1 MNKIITFLE
10 EHVEKIILVIVG
22 HVCVWLL
29 ITRVLFSPNMVSYDN
44 GKFSPGAIDDYVYE
58 QAELL
63 RQKLNDPPEP
73 LPPYEARFGEF
84 LALVDSAISDIDVN
98 LWPPRPYVSSMV
110 ATPTERAIEYVLPR
124 IPEVN
129 DVAVEHIRTVAYLP
143 TQEITGQ
150 VLYDKAG
157 NEPNDL
163 DFVTVEAKFD
173 TAELYNR
180 FYESFAGYDVKE
192 QYRDPCLARPIF
204 AAVHL
209 QRQELNGDGSWSDWQ
224 DAPRTRIDHNRRLFE
239 IIEDAKDLPPGGLK
253 VRLLRFDDW
262 QAQTDLLQPQ
272 PYQIG
277 SPKEEWF
284 PPSLHKKFV
293 VLRTSEEREERRTAR
308 EEKLEDGRRD
318 NTQYRRR
325 RAPDGR
331 TRGAPPAGAGGGYEG
346 LAGMEGLYGDAEMGT
361 TTRRRSRGGRQTEGG
376 LYGDSGGPAT
386 GGRSSRRRTSG
397 RADGDIDREREI
409 ALRRRELTR
418 KPSTND
424 VYREYYKIQINY
436 RTDLAKMR
444 EPLLFWAHD
453 DTAEPMKS
461 YQYRIRLGVFN
472 PVAGAK
478 KNDVILWSEFSD
490 TTETITIPGMQ
501 YFFAKDVQEA
511 AKTVTVTV
519 CKYMLGYWYSE
530 DFAVRQGEMIGKVV
544 ESEPEEDEPF
554 ALGAYGGGAY
564 GGGAYGGGAYGGQY
578 GQFAG
583 SVAAGNQFTEPE
595 TIDYGTG
602 AVLVDIIAVNDWLS
616 GRNMRARRYFDMLYS
631 FDGTDIEHMPINRR
645 YWAKGLQTAFGEI
658 KILPKE
664 QKEPLRAWGSKRA
677 GSRRGPELGDEYMDG
692 YEEEYM
698 MEDEMMMMGGRY

>member
-22 HVCVWLL
+22 LVCVWLL
-29 ITRVLFSPNMVSYDN
+29 ITRVLFSPNVVSYDN

-63 RQKLNDPPEP
+63 RQRLDDPPEP
-73 LPPYEARFGEF
+73 LEPYKPRLAEF
-84 LALVDSAISDIDVN
+84 LAKVDSAIGDIDVS
-98 LWPPRPYVSSMV
+98 LWPPRPYVSSMD
-110 ATPTERAIEYVLPR
+110 AGTKRAGKYVLPR

-129 DVAVEHIRTVAYLP
+129 DVTAEHIRAVAYLP
-143 TQEITGQ
+143 IQEITEQ
-150 VLYDKAG
+150 FLYDKAS

-173 TAELYNR
+173 TAELYDR
-180 FYESFAGYDVKE
+180 FYESFAGYEVKE

-224 DAPRTRIDHNRRLFE
+224 DVPRTQIDHNRRLFE
-239 IIEDAKDLPPGGLK
+239 IIEDANDLPAGGLK
-253 VRLLRFDDW
+253 VRILRFDDW
-262 QAQTDLLQPQ
+262 QTQTDLLQPQ

-277 SPKEEWF
+277 SPNEEWF

-293 VLRTSEEREERRTAR
+293 VLRTSEEREEKRTAR
-308 EEKLEDGRRD
+308 EEKLEEQRRD
-318 NTQYRRR
+318 TTELRRR

-331 TRGAPPAGAGGGYEG
+331 MRGAPAGEAYEG
-346 LAGMEGLYGDAEMGT
+346 LGGMEGLYGGAETG

-386 GGRSSRRRTSG
+386 GGRSSRRRTS
-397 RADGDIDREREI
+397 RVDSDIEKQLAVKRRER
-409 ALRRRELTR
+409 AR

-424 VYREYYKIQINY
+424 VYYEFNKIQVTY

-453 DTAEPMKS
+453 DTAEPKKS
-461 YQYRIRLGVFN
+461 YRYKIRLGVFN
-472 PVAGAK
+472 PAAGAK

-519 CKYMLGYWYSE
+519 CKYVLGYWYSE
-530 DFAVRQGEMIGKVV
+530 DFAVRQGELIGKVV
-544 ESEPEEDEPF
+544 ESEPEEDQPF
-554 ALGAYGGGAY
+554 ALGSYGGGPYGGEPY
-564 GGGAYGGGAYGGQY
+564 GGGLYDDR
-578 GQFAG
+578 FAG
-583 SVAAGNQFTEPE
+583 SVTTANQYQEPE
-595 TIDYGTG
+595 IIDYSTE

-631 FDGTDIEHMPINRR
+631 FNGTDIEHMPINRR
-645 YWAKGLQTAFGEI
+645 YWAADLQDAFSKI

-664 QKEPLRAWGSKRA
+664 QKEPLRAWGSRSA
-677 GSRRGPELGDEYMDG
+677 GQRRRPDIG
-692 YEEEYM
+692 YEEYP
-698 MEDEMMMMGGRY
+698 DEELMYDEEMMGGRY

>member
-1 MNKIITFLE
+1 MNRIINFLE

-22 HVCVWLL
+22 LVCVWLL

-44 GKFSPGAIDDYVYE
+44 EKFSPGAIDDYVYE

-73 LPPYEARFGEF
+73 LEPYEARFDEF
-84 LALVDSAISDIDVN
+84 LALVDSAISDIDVS

-110 ATPTERAIEYVLPR
+110 TTTTERAGEYLLPR

-129 DVAVEHIRTVAYLP
+129 DVTVEHIRAVAYLP
-143 TQEITGQ
+143 TQEITEQ
-150 VLYDKAG
+150 IIYDKSS

-163 DFVTVEAKFD
+163 DFVTVEAKLD

-209 QRQELNGDGSWSDWQ
+209 QRQELNGDGTWSDWQ

-277 SPKEEWF
+277 SPKEDWF

-293 VLRTSEEREERRTAR
+293 VLRTSEEREEKRKTR
-308 EEKLEDGRRD
+308 EEELEETRRD
-318 NTQYRRR
+318 RTDYRRR
-325 RAPDGR
+325 RTPDGR
-331 TRGAPPAGAGGGYEG
+331 MRGAPPAGGGYEG
-346 LAGMEGLYGDAEMGT
+346 LAGIEGGLYGDAET
-361 TTRRRSRGGRQTEGG
+361 QTTRRRSRSGRQTEGG
-376 LYGDSGGPAT
+376 LYGDRGGLAT

-397 RADGDIDREREI
+397 RAEGDIDRERELAI
-409 ALRRRELTR
+409 RRRELTR
-418 KPSTND
+418 KPTTND

-501 YFFAKDVQEA
+501 YFFAKDIQEA

-519 CKYMLGYWYSE
+519 CKYVLGYWYSE

-544 ESEPEEDEPF
+544 ESEPEENEPF
-554 ALGAYGGGAY
+554 ALGTYGGAY
-564 GGGAYGGGAYGGQY
+564 GGGPYGGQY

-583 SVAAGNQFTEPE
+583 SIAGADQYKEPE

-616 GRNMRARRYFDMLYS
+616 GRNMRSRRYFDMLYS
-631 FDGTDIEHMPINRR
+631 FNGTDIEHMPINRR

-658 KILPKE
+658 ARLLNEP
-664 QKEPLRAWGSKRA
+664 KEPLRAWGSKRA
-677 GSRRGPELGDEYMDG
+677 GPRRPDLGYEEYPDE

-698 MEDEMMMMGGRY
+698 YEEEMMMMDGRRY